1 MPIAWCYRSPTETQ
15 RSARGGHPGAPTFPD
30 GRVGHDKSCKI
41 DPPATEWSSGSGSN
55 RFPMQIRPYK
65 RSVRY
70 RCLSDFVTDKCRT
83 NVTDMP
89 SLTSE
94 PSPTRLLRSLI
105 GQFFTLIL
113 MVASGFAQTYGKV
126 PNLASAPPASVTQVQ
141 LDRTFFGT
149 HGTPRQQGL
158 PRERGCR
165 AALARQRRRGGWS
178 STCPSCPP

>member
-1 MPIAWCYRSPTETQ
+1 MLCRDICLLKFNIRHRHLPRIIRLLRQGQCKRRSSVYSLVSLLSETTRKQ
-15 RSARGGHPGAPTFPD
+15 VLAA
-30 GRVGHDKSCKI
+30 GHDKSCKI

-113 MVASGFAQTYGKV
+113 MVASDFAQTYGNV

-141 LDRTFFGT
+141 LG
-149 HGTPRQQGL
+149 
-158 PRERGCR
+158 
-165 AALARQRRRGGWS
+165 
-178 STCPSCPP
+178 